1 MNVFLIT
8 QTFILNRLWINVFSM
23 NFSQALLESVQ
34 TKMGEKKYS
43 FVDLFKTSNIRKIS
57 VCSGIVW

>member
-1 MNVFLIT
+1 M
-8 QTFILNRLWINVFSM
+8 FSM